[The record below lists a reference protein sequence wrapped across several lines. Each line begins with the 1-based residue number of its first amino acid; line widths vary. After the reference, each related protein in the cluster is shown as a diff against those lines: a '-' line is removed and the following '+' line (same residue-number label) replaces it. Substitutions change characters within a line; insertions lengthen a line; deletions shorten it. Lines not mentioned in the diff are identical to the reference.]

1 MRRGDTVKWPFKRK
15 REATDLR
22 VFRDPKSGE
31 LTLRMDGSVGWP
43 SAWEEPIVQLQ
54 VRLTTPMTESVAR
67 QIRDQLNAFLPG
79 E

>member
-1 MRRGDTVKWPFKRK
+1 VKWPFNRK
-15 REATDLR
+15 REETDLR

-43 SAWEEPIVQLQ
+43 SEWEQPIVQFH
-54 VRLTTPMTESVAR
+54 VRLTTPMTESAAR
-67 QIRDQLNAFLPG
+67 QIRDQLNTLVRG

>member
-1 MRRGDTVKWPFKRK
+1 VKWPFRRK
-15 REATDLR
+15 RDETDLR

-43 SAWEEPIVQLQ
+43 PAWEQPIVQLQ

-67 QIRDQLNAFLPG
+67 QIRDQLDALLPG
-79 E
+79 G